1 LAGGGT
7 IGLLAALQPI
17 YLILGAQWMI
27 VGEGGV
33 AQAVKPSS
41 IEVRTKQTSVPAIQ
55 VRN

>member
-1 LAGGGT
+1 MSSY
-7 IGLLAALQPI
+7 LLERAIQEAKRKK
-17 YLILGAQWMI
+17 LGAQWMI